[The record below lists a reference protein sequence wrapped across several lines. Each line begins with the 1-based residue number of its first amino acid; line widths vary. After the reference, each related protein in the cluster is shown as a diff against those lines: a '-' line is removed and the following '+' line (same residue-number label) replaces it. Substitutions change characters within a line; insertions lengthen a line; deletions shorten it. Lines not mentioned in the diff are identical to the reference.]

1 MKKPRRLRQS
11 RNLRRSASMSKREI
25 IDGLKAQIGAIE
37 SNAQSIVYKSS
48 SSPRTKS
55 SCEELDPSDSDR
67 ALKRIVSWVN
77 VSERSEHAVRERL
90 ELEGFTDEAINE
102 AVGRAIGYGFID
114 DMRFAASLIRSRLRK
129 GRGDAGIR
137 RELAAHGIDLDDV
150 PGWPYEFVESDDE
163 QLERALAYLDRHPTR
178 SKNKREGAY
187 RKLVQNGYPAAIA
200 SNAARLW
207 SESAE

>member
-1 MKKPRRLRQS
+1 
-11 RNLRRSASMSKREI
+11 MSKRDI

-37 SNAQSIVYKSS
+37 SNAQPIAAKSS
-48 SSPRTKS
+48 SSPRAKR
-55 SCEELDPSDSDR
+55 SCEELDSSDSDR

-77 VSERSEHAVRERL
+77 VSERSEHSVRERL
-90 ELEGFTDEAINE
+90 ELEGFTDVAINE
-102 AVGRAIGYGFID
+102 SVGRAIGYGFID
-114 DMRFAASLIRSRLRK
+114 DMRFAATLIRSRLSK

-150 PGWPYEFVESDDE
+150 PGWPYEFVESDDA
-163 QLERALAYLDRHPTR
+163 QLERALTYLERHPTR

-187 RKLVQNGYPAAIA
+187 RKLVQNGYSADIA

-207 SESAE
+207 SEGAE

>member
-1 MKKPRRLRQS
+1 
-11 RNLRRSASMSKREI
+11 MSKRDI

-37 SNAQSIVYKSS
+37 SNAQPIDSKSS
-48 SSPRTKS
+48 SSQIVKH
-55 SCEELDPSDSDR
+55 SCDELDPSDSDR

-77 VSERSEHAVRERL
+77 VSERSEHSVRERL

-102 AVGRAIGYGFID
+102 SVGRALGYGFID
-114 DMRFAASLIRSRLRK
+114 DMRFAATLIRSRLSK

-150 PGWPYEFVESDDE
+150 PGWPYEFVESDDA
-163 QLERALAYLDRHPTR
+163 QLERALIYLDRHPTR

-187 RKLVQNGYPAAIA
+187 RKLVQNGYSADIA

-207 SESAE
+207 SEGAE

>member
-1 MKKPRRLRQS
+1 
-11 RNLRRSASMSKREI
+11 MSKRDI

-37 SNAQSIVYKSS
+37 SNAQPLVFKTS
-48 SSPRTKS
+48 SSPREKS
-55 SCEELDPSDSDR
+55 NCEELDPSDSDR
-67 ALKRIVSWVN
+67 ALKHIVSWVN

-90 ELEGFTDEAINE
+90 ELEGFTEEAINE
-102 AVGRAIGYGFID
+102 SVGRAIGYGFID
-114 DMRFAASLIRSRLRK
+114 DMRFAETLIRSRLNK

-137 RELAAHGIDLDDV
+137 RELAGHGIDLDDV
-150 PGWPYEFVESDDE
+150 PGWPYEFVESEDD
-163 QLERALAYLDRHPTR
+163 QLERALAFLDRHPTR

-187 RKLVQNGYPAAIA
+187 RKLVQNGYAAAIA

>member
-1 MKKPRRLRQS
+1 M
-11 RNLRRSASMSKREI
+11 
-25 IDGLKAQIGAIE
+25 
-37 SNAQSIVYKSS
+37 
-48 SSPRTKS
+48 
-55 SCEELDPSDSDR
+55 
-67 ALKRIVSWVN
+67 N

-207 SESAE
+207 SEGAE

>member
-1 MKKPRRLRQS
+1 
-11 RNLRRSASMSKREI
+11 MSKREI
-25 IDGLKAQIGAIE
+25 IDGLKAPIGAIE

-77 VSERSEHAVRERL
+77 VSEQSEHAVRERL

-150 PGWPYEFVESDDE
+150 PGWPYEVVESDDE

-207 SESAE
+207 CEGAE

>member
-67 ALKRIVSWVN
+67 ALKRIVYWVN

-207 SESAE
+207 CEGAE